1 MSFESGATKALYA
14 DPIDCVFL
22 EVMEQL
28 SLRIENYWHR
38 TAYLYSVQN
47 LCGCLVNNLQFLW
60 WIIPLPDYKLT
71 MYVSCLWLLGLGVI
85 SVRYFNSTS
94 FLIQEVTVFLL
105 QPILSLN
112 FCTENPHILPPPCW
126 GILFDLAL
134 KAQRTRNA
142 LGDKAGLNSTSNGMS
157 YKRGALLGVHSSV
170 LYTKRDNRIDLHST
184 NTKKT
189 GIPDPTCL
197 LVVTSW

>member
-60 WIIPLPDYKLT
+60 
-71 MYVSCLWLLGLGVI
+71 
-85 SVRYFNSTS
+85 
-94 FLIQEVTVFLL
+94 
-105 QPILSLN
+105 
-112 FCTENPHILPPPCW
+112 
-126 GILFDLAL
+126 
-134 KAQRTRNA
+134 
-142 LGDKAGLNSTSNGMS
+142 
-157 YKRGALLGVHSSV
+157 
-170 LYTKRDNRIDLHST
+170 
-184 NTKKT
+184 
-189 GIPDPTCL
+189 
-197 LVVTSW
+197 